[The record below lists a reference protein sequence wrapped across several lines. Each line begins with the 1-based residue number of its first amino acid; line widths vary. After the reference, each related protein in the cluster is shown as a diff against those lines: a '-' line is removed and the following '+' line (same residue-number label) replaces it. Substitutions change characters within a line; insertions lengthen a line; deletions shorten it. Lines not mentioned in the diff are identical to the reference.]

1 MKANSIKALDYQA
14 QEKQLVLTLSETSL
28 EQITGMDTALLRIT
42 TDDGDL
48 VEAFSG
54 FRVARVTYE
63 AADGTFRAVLEQGV
77 GDTTAATL
85 AALTEALTA
94 AEGQN
99 KELQQ
104 TVNAQQTQLNEQAD
118 ALIELAGLLAEG
130 TEV

>member
-104 TVNAQQTQLNEQAD
+104 TVDAQQTQLNEQAD
-118 ALIELAGLLAEG
+118 ALIELAGLLTEG

>member
-14 QEKQLVLTLSETSL
+14 QGKQLVLTLSDTSL

-54 FRVARVTYE
+54 YRVARVTYE
-63 AADGTFRAVLEQGV
+63 AADGTFQTVLEQGA
-77 GDTTAATL
+77 GDTTAAAL
-85 AALTEALTA
+85 AALTEALAA

-99 KELQQ
+99 KALQQ
-104 TVNAQQTQLNEQAD
+104 TVD
-118 ALIELAGLLAEG
+118 A
-130 TEV
+130 

>member
-104 TVNAQQTQLNEQAD
+104 TVDAQQTQLNEQAD

>member
-14 QEKQLVLTLSETSL
+14 QGKQLVLTLSDTSL

-54 FRVARVTYE
+54 YRVARVTYE
-63 AADGTFRAVLEQGV
+63 AADGTFQAVLDQGT
-77 GDTTAATL
+77 GDTTAAAL
-85 AALTEALTA
+85 AALTEALAA

-99 KELQQ
+99 KALQQ

>member
-1 MKANSIKALDYQA
+1 MKANNIKALDYQA
-14 QEKQLVLTLSETSL
+14 QGNQLVLTLSETSL

-54 FRVARVTYE
+54 YRVARVTYE
-63 AADGTFRAVLEQGV
+63 AADGTFRAVLEQGA
-77 GDTTAATL
+77 GDTTAAAL
-85 AALTEALTA
+85 AALTEALAA

-99 KELQQ
+99 KALQQ
-104 TVNAQQTQLNEQAD
+104 TVDAQQTQLNEQAD
-118 ALIELAGLLAEG
+118 ALIELAGLITEG

>member
-14 QEKQLVLTLSETSL
+14 QGNQLVLTLSETSL

-54 FRVARVTYE
+54 YRVARVTYE
-63 AADGTFRAVLEQGV
+63 AADGTFRAALEQGA
-77 GDTTAATL
+77 GDTTAAAL
-85 AALTEALTA
+85 AALTEALAA

-99 KELQQ
+99 KALQQ
-104 TVNAQQTQLNEQAD
+104 TVDAQQTQLNEQAD
-118 ALIELAGLLAEG
+118 ALIELAGLITEG

>member
-14 QEKQLVLTLSETSL
+14 QGKQLVLTLSETSL

-42 TDDGDL
+42 TDNGDL

-104 TVNAQQTQLNEQAD
+104 TVDAQQTQLNEQAD